1 MKKIYLPLFAA
12 LALAGCTQNEVGDN
26 TTNADNVELKLKS
39 TALAID
45 AGTRSPFEGEE
56 GTATLPLEAKVLVKK
71 QADDYTVLYNTA
83 DDKITFTDDGQ
94 TGFATTPYY
103 YPADGTDLHL
113 CGLYPYAVTGTG
125 SGQWSLTATNAAF
138 EFNGSHDV
146 MAAAQVATTK
156 AQAQGGTYPTLA
168 FAHLLTKLVI
178 KVVASEDAAITAWGN
193 VTKIELVKAKGSA
206 PNSKATVTLATGT
219 ALRTASAFSTVLN
232 PFPFYA
238 VTGGTTY
245 TNTAFTGQT
254 LALTTAS
261 TAVAYSLV
269 APILADGGSAAGT
282 ADFELRVY
290 TEKAP
295 VAGVD
300 VPVGLLNSTPAAYA
314 GETQGKAFE
323 ITLTFKSSGINA
335 KASVTQWMLDGT
347 SSPEIK

>member
-1 MKKIYLPLFAA
+1 MKKIYLPFLAA
-12 LALAGCTQNEVGDN
+12 MALAGCTQNEVADN

-45 AGTRSPFEGEE
+45 AGTRAPFEGNK
-56 GTATLPLEAKVLVKK
+56 GTVALPLVAKVLVKNESG
-71 QADDYTVLYNTA
+71 DYTALYNTA

-103 YPADGTDLHL
+103 YPADGTNLHI

-125 SGQWSLTATNAAF
+125 SGKWSLTAMNAAF

-156 AQAQGGTYPTLA
+156 AQAQAGTYPTLA

-206 PNSKATVTLATGT
+206 PNSKATVTLATG
-219 ALRTASAFSTVLN
+219 SAARATFSTVLN

-238 VTGGTTY
+238 VTTSGTTY

-254 LALTTAS
+254 LELTTDPVV
-261 TAVAYSLV
+261 VAYSLV
-269 APILADGGSAAGT
+269 APVLADGGSAAGT
-282 ADFELRVY
+282 ADFELKVY
-290 TEKAP
+290 TVNAT
-295 VAGVD
+295 AGVN
-300 VPVGLLNSTPAAYA
+300 VPVGLLTNASEAYA

>member
-1 MKKIYLPLFAA
+1 MKKIYLPLLAA
-12 LALAGCTQNEVGDN
+12 LALAGCTQNEVADN
-26 TTNADNVELKLKS
+26 TTGTDNVELKLKS

-45 AGTRSPFEGEE
+45 AGTRSPFEGEA
-56 GTATLPLEAKVLVKK
+56 GTAVLPLEAKVLVKK
-71 QADDYTVLYNTA
+71 QADDYTGLYNTA

-113 CGLYPYAVTGTG
+113 CGLYPYATTGTANG
-125 SGQWSLTATNAAF
+125 EWSLTATNAAF

-178 KVVASEDAAITAWGN
+178 KVVASDAAAITAWGN
-193 VTKIELVKAKGSA
+193 VSKIELVKAKGSA
-206 PNSKATVTLATGT
+206 PNSKATVTLATG
-219 ALRTASAFSTVLN
+219 AAVPASAFSVPLN
-232 PFPFYA
+232 PFPFYE
-238 VTGGTTY
+238 VTTGGTTY
-245 TNTAFTGQT
+245 TNTAFTGKE
-254 LALTTAS
+254 LVLTTTS
-261 TAVAYSLV
+261 TVVAYSLV
-269 APILADGGSAAGT
+269 VPVLATGT
-282 ADFELRVY
+282 ADFELKVY

-295 VAGVD
+295 VTGVN
-300 VPVGLLNSTPAAYA
+300 VPVGLLNKDTPPTAYI

-335 KASVTQWMLDGT
+335 KASVTQWVLDGT